1 MADLAL
7 QTFGTLELRSRTG
20 RGEPIARNAVGLAVL
35 GYLSQVPNHRADRRH
50 LARLFWP
57 HADVCRGRRL
67 LRQALYYVTSG
78 LSVAITRRTEEVV
91 ALAADR
97 VRVDAL
103 EFRERVSRGE
113 YREAISVYGGR
124 FLQSFALDNR
134 TELGHWLD
142 ARQERLESHLNRAY
156 LQGGTDPGTRRHRV
170 SLVEQGDHERGMLR
184 AREYVRRNPL
194 DHDTHARLIRVLLRE
209 GHESLAYRI
218 YEAYR
223 MELLERKHEVPEDV
237 VELIARGSD
246 GMRHPEPRISGA
258 DPRSYL

>member
-1 MADLAL
+1 MAELAL
-7 QTFGTLELRSRTG
+7 QTFGRLELRSRSG

-57 HADVCRGRRL
+57 HADVHRGRRL
-67 LRQALYYVTSG
+67 LRQALYYVTSD
-78 LSVAITRRTEEVV
+78 LPVAITRRTETVL
-91 ALAADR
+91 ALAADHLQ
-97 VRVDAL
+97 VDAL

-113 YREAISVYGGR
+113 YRDAISVYGGR
-124 FLQSFALDNR
+124 FLESFAPDNR
-134 TELGHWLD
+134 TEFGHWLD
-142 ARQERLESHLNRAY
+142 ARQERLERQLNRAY
-156 LQGGTDPGTRRHRV
+156 RRLIA
-170 SLVEQGDHERGMLR
+170 SLIEQGDHERGMLR

-209 GHESLAYRI
+209 GQESLAYQI
-218 YEAYR
+218 YETYR

-246 GMRHPEPRISGA
+246 GMRHGQPRISGA

>member
-1 MADLAL
+1 MADLRL
-7 QTFGTLELRSRTG
+7 RTFGTLELRSRTG
-20 RGEPIARNAVGLAVL
+20 RGEPLARNAVGLAVL

-78 LSVAITRRTEEVV
+78 LPVAITRRTEEVV

-97 VRVDAL
+97 VRVDTL
-103 EFRERVSRGE
+103 EFRESLSRGE
-113 YREAISVYGGR
+113 YRDAISVYGGR

-134 TELGHWLD
+134 RELGHWLD
-142 ARQERLESHLNRAY
+142 ARQERLESQLNRAY
-156 LQGGTDPGTRRHRV
+156 RRLIA
-170 SLVEQGDHERGMLR
+170 SLIEEADHERGMLR

-218 YEAYR
+218 YETYR

-246 GMRHPEPRISGA
+246 GMRHREPRISGA